1 MEMDEKGDLKAFLA
15 AEFKE
20 HEEVTRATATV
31 VEAPFHELVALCATA
46 VHDGHK
52 LVFFGNGGSAADA
65 QHLAAEMCCRFLQD
79 RAPLPG
85 LALTTDS
92 SALTAIGNDYGFEH
106 VFARQIRALGQPGDV
121 ALGISTSG
129 TSANVL
135 HGLEAAREAG
145 MATVGLGGGD
155 GGKLG
160 EVADLMIIVPS
171 STTARIQEMHITLG
185 HLLCAALEKELGL
198 V

>member
-1 MEMDEKGDLKAFLA
+1 MA
-15 AEFKE
+15 
-20 HEEVTRATATV
+20 RATAKA
-31 VEAPFHELVALCATA
+31 VEASFRELVALCATA
-46 VHDGHK
+46 VSNGHK

-65 QHLAAEMCCRFLQD
+65 QHLAAEMCCRFSQD

-106 VFARQIRALGQPGDV
+106 VFARQIHALGQPGDV

-135 HGLEAAREAG
+135 RGLEAAREAG

-160 EVADLMIIVPS
+160 TAADLLIIVPS
-171 STTARIQEMHITLG
+171 PTTARIQEMHITLG
-185 HLLCAALEKELGL
+185 HLLCAALETELGL

>member
-1 MEMDEKGDLKAFLA
+1 MDTKDDLKAFLA
-15 AEFKE
+15 AEFQE
-20 HEEVTRATATV
+20 HEEVTRATAKA
-31 VEAPFHELVALCATA
+31 VEAPFRKLVALCTTA
-46 VHDGHK
+46 IGDGHK

-65 QHLAAEMCCRFLQD
+65 QHLAAEMCCRFSQD
-79 RAPLPG
+79 RAPLAG
-85 LALTTDS
+85 LALTTNS

-106 VFARQIRALGQPGDV
+106 VFARQIRALGQSGDV

-135 HGLEAAREAG
+135 RGLEAAREVG

-160 EVADLMIIVPS
+160 TAADLLLVVPS
-171 STTARIQEMHITLG
+171 PVTARIQEMHITLG
-185 HLLCAALEKELGL
+185 HLLCAALERELGL

>member
-1 MEMDEKGDLKAFLA
+1 MDTKGDLKAFLA
-15 AEFKE
+15 AEFQE
-20 HEEVTRATATV
+20 HEDVARATAKA
-31 VEAPFHELVALCATA
+31 VEAPFRELVALCATA
-46 VHDGHK
+46 ISNGHK

-65 QHLAAEMCCRFLQD
+65 QHLAAEMCCRFSQD

-106 VFARQIRALGQPGDV
+106 VFARQISALGQPGDV

-135 HGLEAAREAG
+135 RGLEAARETG

-160 EVADLMIIVPS
+160 TAADLLIIVPS
-171 STTARIQEMHITLG
+171 PTTARIQEMHITLG
-185 HLLCAALEKELGL
+185 HLLCAALETELGL